1 MRLSDEWNCESQRI
15 RNDLIKAFL
24 DPQYLDNM
32 GKALLEELNS
42 KGNTIIKRVGMIYLS
57 PTVTVTTGLHQQYC
71 LLSQGISVKEMC
83 HGKNGPV
90 FVFSICFV

>member
-15 RNDLIKAFL
+15 RNDLIKTFL

-57 PTVTVTTGLHQQYC
+57 PTVTITTGLRQQYC
-71 LLSQGISVKEMC
+71 LLSQSISVKEILQV
-83 HGKNGPV
+83 KNGPV
-90 FVFSICFV
+90 FVFSICFA